1 MATPMRQGGEAP
13 SILLELN
20 EKVNEIVVSTMGGGP
35 LADGVDLGNEGDLEE
50 TMDFSEVP
58 AGDEEPGL
66 SDGEEEEERVEAE
79 EDDGISE
86 EEEGVMGRPQRLN
99 VLPPARYR
107 EDEAAPAAP
116 REAPVPH
123 AGRSG
128 CSKCRFSM
136 GGCAARGCRK

>member
-1 MATPMRQGGEAP
+1 MRQGGKAP

-66 SDGEEEEERVEAE
+66 SDGEEW
-79 EDDGISE
+79 GGG
-86 EEEGVMGRPQRLN
+86 GVGR
-99 VLPPARYR
+99 
-107 EDEAAPAAP
+107 
-116 REAPVPH
+116 
-123 AGRSG
+123 GR
-128 CSKCRFSM
+128 
-136 GGCAARGCRK
+136 GGRWHQ